1 MEPKNNNENLSYQE
15 NNKEDENI
23 NIDDP
28 SLKIKSKYISA
39 MNIEEINI
47 LLKNLNLDEEKLK
60 GLNGIIKNGKDLIS
74 IYNDEKFLDKI
85 NFDLHDKNILRDT
98 IEKYL
103 EEQLKINI
111 EIEKGKNIILNIE
124 NEPKYKLKEIY
135 ILLEKLF
142 KKKIYLSPMNNPF
155 EILNPNTL
163 IVKKIIL
170 NPNKYCN
177 LCIFNEEIINQ
188 NKKEKEKEK
197 NIVNEKKE
205 KEPIKDYNSLFANK
219 KNITLPEYNTN
230 YQMPSQNKNNND
242 IKNNINNGI
251 KLNMNQKSK
260 LLNEDFKY
268 KNLLSIKDTN
278 IKDKENENN
287 ENNLLNNNKPNF
299 NIINNTDY
307 NINKNYFT
315 QRNFNTKNISN
326 DNGDMF
332 QQIMKKRNEKNVNND
347 NDNISF
353 LKKEKELNNNM
364 NKTENRYDFIKYQ
377 DIDKDNLFINNKN
390 SKNIF
395 NSKNNNINQI
405 NNKNEEINDI
415 NNLILKTQT
424 PNQISN
430 ISNANINDDSDDIL
444 KALREKYSL
453 QNNNTNNNINDDKM
467 NLEYKKEYKP
477 KTPIAEGRRIMGNDN
492 LKFNNFE
499 KNSNNDALENKF
511 LNLNKN
517 DNLNE
522 NLDNR
527 FYFSNKN
534 KINNNGFDIAT
545 DIIGNNRLNRP
556 SPGLGYN
563 AFQYKTTG
571 YKSSFNQNNRNNNQ
585 EEEDDN
591 ENLVE
596 INGDNE

>member
-1 MEPKNNNENLSYQE
+1 MEPNNDNENLSHQE
-15 NNKEDENI
+15 YNKEDENI

-545 DIIGNNRLNRP
+545 DIIGNNKLNRP

-571 YKSSFNQNNRNNNQ
+571 YKSSFNQNNRN
-585 EEEDDN
+585 
-591 ENLVE
+591 
-596 INGDNE
+596 IIKKKKMIMRI

>member
-1 MEPKNNNENLSYQE
+1 MEPNNDNENLSYQE

-260 LLNEDFKY
+260 LLNEDFK
-268 KNLLSIKDTN
+268 
-278 IKDKENENN
+278 
-287 ENNLLNNNKPNF
+287 
-299 NIINNTDY
+299 
-307 NINKNYFT
+307 
-315 QRNFNTKNISN
+315 
-326 DNGDMF
+326 
-332 QQIMKKRNEKNVNND
+332 
-347 NDNISF
+347 
-353 LKKEKELNNNM
+353 
-364 NKTENRYDFIKYQ
+364 
-377 DIDKDNLFINNKN
+377 
-390 SKNIF
+390 
-395 NSKNNNINQI
+395 
-405 NNKNEEINDI
+405 
-415 NNLILKTQT
+415 
-424 PNQISN
+424 
-430 ISNANINDDSDDIL
+430 
-444 KALREKYSL
+444 
-453 QNNNTNNNINDDKM
+453 
-467 NLEYKKEYKP
+467 
-477 KTPIAEGRRIMGNDN
+477 
-492 LKFNNFE
+492 
-499 KNSNNDALENKF
+499 
-511 LNLNKN
+511 
-517 DNLNE
+517 
-522 NLDNR
+522 
-527 FYFSNKN
+527 
-534 KINNNGFDIAT
+534 
-545 DIIGNNRLNRP
+545 
-556 SPGLGYN
+556 
-563 AFQYKTTG
+563 
-571 YKSSFNQNNRNNNQ
+571 
-585 EEEDDN
+585 
-591 ENLVE
+591 
-596 INGDNE
+596 